1 MGLLSKFSFFGFPKC
16 FKSQG
21 VLLLIGFWKR
31 LLFWG
36 NMYGTPSE
44 TVQIV
49 DIILFLVLSYWYHF
63 LTNSIYMLLTLKF
76 KYKSWKVNSW
86 NILLVKRYKNKYELV
101 IANLF
106 WFIFT
111 TFIIL
116 WSIEQNSRHSG
127 RVKKSSSCTL
137 IYK

>member
-1 MGLLSKFSFFGFPKC
+1 
-16 FKSQG
+16 
-21 VLLLIGFWKR
+21 
-31 LLFWG
+31 
-36 NMYGTPSE
+36 MYGTPSE

-127 RVKKSSSCTL
+127 RVKKSSSCNTNIQISRKYVVVGINNFHGFWIFL
-137 IYK
+137 RRNFWGRK

>member
-1 MGLLSKFSFFGFPKC
+1 MGLLSKFSFYGFPKC